1 MLGTGLQQSLELLL
15 SEWRGSKTFLSA
27 LSRYRGEDSGFGT
40 YLSEWQR
47 QCVGLFESL
56 SVSSIQVRGID
67 SYEQADIGAHLSTVK
82 AENGVEIRMKER
94 EGTFDVEEVDD
105 GDKSI
110 RAYRKGTRA
119 FLPPGQV
126 ETIRVQLKK
135 VRVALNDEPAG
146 SDKTD

>member
-27 LSRYRGEDSGFGT
+27 LSRYRGEDSGVGT

-47 QCVGLFESL
+47 QCVGLLESL
-56 SVSSIQVRGID
+56 SVSSIQGHGID
-67 SYEQADIGAHLSTVK
+67 SYEKADSSAHLFTMK
-82 AENGVEIRMKER
+82 AENGVEIKMKEQE
-94 EGTFDVEEVDD
+94 EGAFGVEEVDD

-110 RAYRKGTRA
+110 RALKGIRA